1 MLPCRDCV
9 LAEPEHQSCS
19 AESGKTKECSDKVKK
34 SSEKIPTDWHIKAMV
49 WDLVSMNGMKS
60 SEVRVD
66 KIILRTFKV

>member
-34 SSEKIPTDWHIKAMV
+34 SSEKIPTDWHQGNGLGFGFNE
-49 WDLVSMNGMKS
+49 WD
-60 SEVRVD
+60 EE
-66 KIILRTFKV
+66 F